1 MSLFNHDLSYVKEL
15 FKNTELSIRFIRYT
29 KLSIYL

>member
-1 MSLFNHDLSYVKEL
+1 MSLFNPDLSYVKEL
-15 FKNTELSIRFIRYT
+15 FKNNKLSIRFIRYT